1 MIGTGNV
8 GISASISK
16 ALGESTLRC
25 LALTDIVRLQ
35 NSATFK
41 SDSFLFS
48 AMTCKL
54 VAMTCINLK
63 TMSIKWFN
71 QRRCCVQFVSINI
84 ELLS

>member
-48 AMTCKL
+48 ACKL